1 MAKDGK
7 VAAESTELVK
17 FLKTLT
23 LKFWGLCFSR
33 KLMGFPK
40 KTSKLSKIADGKIA
54 VQCEGISKVSQNVR
68 ILGFG
73 NIRENFG
80 FSRKTEVY

>member
-7 VAAESTELVK
+7 LAAESTELVK

-23 LKFWGLCFSR
+23 LNIWGLCFLK

-40 KTSKLSKIADGKIA
+40 KTLKLSRIADGKIA

-73 NIRENFG
+73 
-80 FSRKTEVY
+80 STK